1 MRQIFSFTVVI
12 FLHINMILA
21 QTSGANF
28 LQHQDQLLIQDRQDE
43 TLVSAQ
49 VVDCNA
55 ASTGLTSINDLE
67 KKSFT
72 NAWSETW
79 PGGLYPGGSN
89 EMPAAHKLAGML
101 VSQQIMP
108 MNTSGNPDE
117 INGKVVWLS
126 IGMSNTTAETQ
137 RFIPTANNYPNK
149 SKKLIFVDGAQ
160 GGMTAGIICT
170 PSQSNYN
177 VFWNT
182 VTSRLTNAGVSS
194 AQVQVIWLKEANPA
208 GTTPIRTYYDSLYI
222 QHKRICHELKSRFPN
237 ARLCY
242 LSSRISGRYASSTLN
257 PEPYAYYSGW
267 VVKHLIEDQI
277 NGDSTLIFNGTN
289 TRSPFLLWG
298 PYLWSDGSTP
308 QSYNPAIALQCP
320 DDFQSD
326 GTHPSTQGTQKI
338 ADWMLDFFTHDDLA
352 CSWFF
357 ENPPSYCLV
366 SSSSNLHQ
374 FTVDI
379 FPNPFKE
386 SIQIDAD
393 LIRTLELSTISGIIV
408 YRVSNP
414 GYQIEFGNIP
424 DGLYLC
430 RITDNNGNSYLKK
443 LVKTSGH

>member
-1 MRQIFSFTVVI
+1 MPYISKFFQEEW
-12 FLHINMILA
+12 
-21 QTSGANF
+21 
-28 LQHQDQLLIQDRQDE
+28 QDK
-43 TLVSAQ
+43 TLVSAP

-55 ASTGLTSINDLE
+55 ASTGLTPIIDLE

-89 EMPAAHKLAGML
+89 EMPAAHKQAGIL
-101 VSQQIMP
+101 VSQQIIP

-137 RFIPTANNYPNK
+137 RFIPTANSYPNK
-149 SKKLIFVDGAQ
+149 SNKLIFVDGAQ

-182 VTSRLTNAGVSS
+182 VTNRLTNAGVSA

-208 GTTPIRTYYDSLYI
+208 GTTPIKTYYDSLVV
-222 QHKRICHELKSRFPN
+222 QHKRICHELKLRFPN

-277 NGDSTLIFNGTN
+277 NGDTTLVFNGTN
-289 TRSPFLLWG
+289 ARSPFLLWG

-308 QSYNPAIALQCP
+308 QSAHPTIALQCP

-326 GTHPSTQGTQKI
+326 GTHPSTQGAQKI
-338 ADWMLDFFTHDDLA
+338 AGWMLDFFTHDDLA

-357 ENPPSYCLV
+357 ENTPSFCLV
-366 SSSSNLHQ
+366 SS
-374 FTVDI
+374 FTDNHRVPVDVY
-379 FPNPFKE
+379 PNPFKE

-393 LIRTLELSTISGIIV
+393 LIRTLELSTTSGSIV
-408 YRVSNP
+408 YRSSNP
-414 GYQIEFGNIP
+414 GYKIEFSNIP

-430 RITDNNGNSYLKK
+430 RITDINGNSYLKK